1 MENKKVRSN
10 YFDTMK
16 MNRPLHL
23 ILAGI
28 GCVSLLI
35 YVLACATAF
44 SPDDRQVLYPAFYPQ
59 SGALSIA
66 LYDRDTGRSE
76 QIFSGQEARTGTNL
90 HSASLR
96 AAWLDAKHILVAE
109 AGGKNSLSLFVLP
122 RGGREPVRQIILPDM
137 PESADALLYP
147 FAMTDTKIFLNGEH
161 SLTRLDW
168 TTGEMLVVTNG
179 ILTLPGGDNQTILGF
194 REQHGTNQM
203 TDFGVVDPQTLAFTS
218 RLTLRSDTGNGG
230 DGTFPH
236 FNPATGQIY
245 FIGGEKTNA
254 QLCVRQDGVEKFTRR
269 IARGSDKITVVGPWL
284 DLGPKKDR
292 VFTAY
297 TSQAAGQTNCEYG
310 LLEIPLNEQP
320 LRFTPLFQVPAD
332 TDGFLMAQPSLSHDG
347 RTWAVSSAWLG
358 AKKKSA
364 LRPEDSAL
372 YLVSVDRSRP
382 KITKVPITQP
392 AVDDDGVK

>member
-1 MENKKVRSN
+1 
-10 YFDTMK
+10 MK
-16 MNRPLHL
+16 MNRPLH
-23 ILAGI
+23 IVLAGI
-28 GCVSLLI
+28 GCGSLLI
-35 YVLACATAF
+35 YILACATAF
-44 SPDDRQVLYPAFYPQ
+44 SPDDRQVLYPSFDPQ

-76 QIFSGQEARTGTNL
+76 QIFSGHEAHTGTNL

-109 AGGKNSLSLFVLP
+109 AGGKNNLSLFVLP
-122 RGGREPVRQIILPDM
+122 RGGKEPVRQIFLPDM
-137 PESADALLYP
+137 PESPDALLYP
-147 FAMTDTKIFLNGEH
+147 FALSGPKIFLNGEH
-161 SLTRLDW
+161 QLTRVDW
-168 TTGEMLVVTNG
+168 MTGEMLVATNG
-179 ILTLPGGDNQTILGF
+179 ILTLPGDDGQTILGF
-194 REQHGTNQM
+194 REQRGTNQM
-203 TDFGVVDPQTLAFTS
+203 MDFGTVDPQTLAFTP
-218 RLTLRSDTGNGG
+218 RLTLHDDTGNSG

-236 FNPATGQIY
+236 FDPATGKIY
-245 FIGGEKTNA
+245 LISGEKTNA

-269 IARGSDKITVVGPWL
+269 IARGTDQITVVGPWL

-332 TDGFLMAQPSLSHDG
+332 TDSFLMAQPSLSHDG

-358 AKKKSA
+358 VKKKSA
-364 LRPEDSAL
+364 LQPADCAL
-372 YLVSVDRSRP
+372 FLVSVDRSHP
-382 KITKVPITQP
+382 NITKVPITLP
-392 AVDDDGVK
+392 AVEDDGLK